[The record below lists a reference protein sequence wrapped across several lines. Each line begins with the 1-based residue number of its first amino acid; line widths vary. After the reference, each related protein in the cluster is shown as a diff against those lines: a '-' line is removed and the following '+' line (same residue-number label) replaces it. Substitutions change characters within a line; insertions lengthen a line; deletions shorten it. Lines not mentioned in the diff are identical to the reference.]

1 MGGQPTY
8 PLGHAWDHTVSGPFN
23 QLGHCMHGT
32 TRFRGHPPEVLEL
45 MRLRMRIWTMHGTTW
60 FRGRPAYPRMLHG
73 LGGDVVRRALV
84 VVAHVGVAGVQQLA
98 QPKV

>member
-1 MGGQPTY
+1 
-8 PLGHAWDHTVSGPFN
+8 
-23 QLGHCMHGT
+23 
-32 TRFRGHPPEVLEL
+32 
-45 MRLRMRIWTMHGTTW
+45 MHGTTW